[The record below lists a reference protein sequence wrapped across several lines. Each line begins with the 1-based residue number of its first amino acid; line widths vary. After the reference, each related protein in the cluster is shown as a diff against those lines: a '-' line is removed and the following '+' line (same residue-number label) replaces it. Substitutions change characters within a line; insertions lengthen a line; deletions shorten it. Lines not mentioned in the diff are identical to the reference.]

1 MTTRRKKTMPPAM
14 RAKRSAREAARKART
29 TGEMMRE
36 TWSAAVKALGAAEE
50 ETARQLARLLRRNR
64 ITAADAGA
72 AIAGLRSRLDR
83 ERKSLGRTFDRAVH
97 GALASI
103 NVPSRQEIAQLTRKV
118 DELSSRIEGM
128 RPRPRRTSTRK
139 AARA

>member
-1 MTTRRKKTMPPAM
+1 MTTRKKTMPPAM

-50 ETARQLARLLRRNR
+50 ETARQLALLLRRNR

-72 AIAGLRSRLDR
+72 AISGLRSRLDR

-128 RPRPRRTSTRK
+128 RPRPRRT
-139 AARA
+139 AARKTARA